1 MQEHSPSALPV
12 LVGIDGSPP
21 SVAAAEFAAAFAQR
35 REAPLRLVHAY
46 QRPLY
51 GYDIAGLPLEASD
64 EQLRAVLEGTLAD
77 LAERLRVQFPGLP
90 SVDTRQVY
98 RTPAGLLIEESGS
111 ALVTVVGCRGV
122 GGFAELMLGSVS
134 SQVAAHARGPVVVVR
149 GQHPHRTGEQRPVL
163 VGFDG
168 SSAASRALDFAAV
181 EAVARKAPLVV
192 AHVYTGSDEE
202 AKQLLTDAVE
212 PWAWDYT
219 GQPIELRPI
228 YSPNPDYALIEAS
241 RSADLIVVGSRGR
254 GGFLGLALGSVS
266 RTLVHH
272 AYSPVAVIHSGHH

>member
-1 MQEHSPSALPV
+1 MQVYSPSALPV
-12 LVGIDGSPP
+12 LVGIDGSPS
-21 SVAAAEFAAAFAQR
+21 SVKAAEFAAAFAQR
-35 REAPLRLVHAY
+35 REAALRLVHAY

-77 LAERLRVQFPGLP
+77 LAERLRGEYPGLR
-90 SVDTRQVY
+90 SVEARQVY
-98 RTPAGLLIEESGS
+98 RMPAGLLIEESGS

-122 GGFAELMLGSVS
+122 GGFAELLLGSVS

-149 GQHPHRTGEQRPVL
+149 PGHPHRTGEQRPVL
-163 VGFDG
+163 VGYDG
-168 SSAASRALDFAAV
+168 SAAAERALDFAAV
-181 EAVARKAPLVV
+181 EAAARTAQLVV
-192 AHVYTGSDEE
+192 ARVYTGSDEE
-202 AKQLLTDAVE
+202 AKQLLIDAVE
-212 PWAWDYT
+212 PWASEYT

-228 YSPNPDYALIEAS
+228 YSANPDYALIEAS
-241 RSADLIVVGSRGR
+241 RNVDLTVVGSRGR

-272 AYSPVAVIHSGHH
+272 AYSPIAVIHSGHR